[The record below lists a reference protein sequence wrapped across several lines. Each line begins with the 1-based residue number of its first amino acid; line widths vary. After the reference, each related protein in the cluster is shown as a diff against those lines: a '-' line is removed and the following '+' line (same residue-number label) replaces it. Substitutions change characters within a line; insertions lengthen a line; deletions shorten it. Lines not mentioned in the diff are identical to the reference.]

1 MVVLT
6 RSKARAKK
14 TDTTIDTVAE
24 SSPSVDDK
32 LYPSVG
38 VTKTVNYLYLF
49 FSCVIFGSFSL
60 GYCINPINYES
71 CCYSGYVRSWLE
83 STELSWASPRD
94 GWSYKPHPGMYTS
107 WLDMPHARSIDESV
121 YPIQESFDSS
131 QAAGM
136 NLEVYGGYNYSG
148 MLPPLYSTSPRGGGN
163 GGTYTSIFSFYPLM
177 ENNTK
182 QIRI

>member
-6 RSKARAKK
+6 RSKARVKK
-14 TDTTIDTVAE
+14 ADTTIDTVAE

-32 LYPSVG
+32 LYPGVR

-60 GYCINPINYES
+60 GYCINPMNYES
-71 CCYSGYVRSWLE
+71 CCYSGYVRSLLE
-83 STELSWASPRD
+83 STELSWYSPVE
-94 GWSYKPHPGMYTS
+94 YKPHQGMYTS
-107 WLDMPHARSIDESV
+107 WLDMPHPRPLQSGESV
-121 YPIQESFDSS
+121 YPIQESFDSA

-136 NLEVYGGYNYSG
+136 NLEVNGGYNYSG